1 MSSNT
6 HQEKNYDLGNKI
18 RNFRLRAGLSQFKL
32 EELIDASPGSVSRIE
47 NGEVNPTKETL
58 VKIIEVLNIKSKDA
72 ALLFNLDL
80 DELPKMIKLA
90 GKLSSTL
97 ELDKLLQSC
106 VNELVYE
113 LDFLG
118 SMIFLTEEETVYAKT
133 ITQSWYT
140 QLVLKILGQP
150 VSSLSTS
157 MQINKEN
164 YIVRTIKENKP
175 FYGYRISD
183 FSKNV
188 IPDKLADLLQK
199 VTVTKCGISLPVKYD
214 GMVIGA
220 LFCTKGYDDDFK
232 SEMNV
237 LESFADLIGV
247 AVVNSRKYE
256 ALLLEM
262 NTLKIK
268 NA

>member
-1 MSSNT
+1 MTPNT
-6 HQEKNYDLGNKI
+6 TQQKTYDLGNKI

-32 EELIDASPGSVSRIE
+32 EELINASPGSISRIE

-72 ALLFNLDL
+72 ALLFDLDL

-113 LDFLG
+113 LDLLG
-118 SMIFLTEEETVYAKT
+118 SMIFLTEGEIVYAKT

-140 QLVLKILGQP
+140 QLVLKLLGRP
-150 VSSLSTS
+150 VSSLETS
-157 MQINKEN
+157 MEVNKAN
-164 YIVRTIKENKP
+164 YIVRTIKENKN
-175 FYGYRISD
+175 FYGLKISD

-199 VTVTKCGISLPVKYD
+199 VTVTKCGISLPVKYE
-214 GMVIGA
+214 GEIIGS
-220 LFCTKGYDDDFK
+220 LFCTKGYVDDFK
-232 SEMNV
+232 TEMPI

-247 AVVNSRKYE
+247 AVVNSRKYQK
-256 ALLLEM
+256 LLLEIDG
-262 NTLKIK
+262 LK
-268 NA
+268 NAK